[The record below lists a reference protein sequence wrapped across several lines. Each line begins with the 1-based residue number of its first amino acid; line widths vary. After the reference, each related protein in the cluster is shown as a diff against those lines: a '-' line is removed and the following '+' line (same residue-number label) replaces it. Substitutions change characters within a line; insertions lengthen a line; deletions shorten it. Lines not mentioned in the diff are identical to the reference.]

1 MKKIVV
7 IGLLFAMFSVS
18 AQVKIG
24 SSSSLIHEG
33 AILELESSGT
43 KGLKFPQIALSS
55 TSLWAPLAGIK
66 VMGMTVY
73 NTATTGD
80 VSPGLYTND
89 GIVWVKNQ
97 GAPAIGLFGHPTRLV
112 SSLSPITWLVDDV
125 VIVIIAP
132 NVGPFNLP
140 SASANSNRIVGI
152 SNRTNGT
159 RNVTQTGDTGVYAN
173 DASPSIQNT
182 SCTWFISDGTSWR
195 VYAGRL

>member
-7 IGLLFAMFSVS
+7 TSLLFAMLSVS

-97 GAPAIGLFGHPTRLV
+97 GVVVKTIPIWRDDFNPNPTLTATDGNNFVRLAANQDTITLPTATPEMIGKVFT
-112 SSLSPITWLVDDV
+112 
-125 VIVIIAP
+125 VIS
-132 NVGPFNLP
+132 G
-140 SASANSNRIVGI
+140 STSVGI
-152 SNRTNGT
+152 FAGAVGIYSSSVNNISTNATLQLVTNGT
-159 RNVTQTGDTGVYAN
+159 DWFSLQT
-173 DASPSIQNT
+173 
-182 SCTWFISDGTSWR
+182 
-195 VYAGRL
+195 L